1 MCLDIWEGLKEM
13 VKKADAREEGLKLS
27 PWFRLVVDN
36 FLMKW
41 WDHDEKGT
49 LDEALFSPSR
59 HSSLFSASLH
69 LSPSISLVS
78 ASPSLSVDLSRL
90 SLSLS
95 TFLSSS
101 DPSGSHSLDDAQT
114 LSSSRR
120 PSYALS
126 QGHHSQ
132 GHHLSLSF
140 DQTHI
145 ELSLLL
151 HRHASRAL
159 SSPPQTTPYRI
170 LASFFFRSDLFSTL
184 SKLRPSQVYGSLRLL
199 HSFLCVNNTDADAL
213 LYACN
218 QDVDKVSGSHSQVVN
233 FYAPWCYWSKRL
245 LKGLKLSQAS
255 LTQALPSFSH
265 SSSVKLLSLKLLSF
279 ISQSKQETCYSK
291 DTVKFLLH
299 SHTTVENKTYYS
311 KQETC

>member
-1 MCLDIWEGLKEM
+1 MCVSQAL
-13 VKKADAREEGLKLS
+13 LS
-27 PWFRLVVDN
+27 FVC
-36 FLMKW
+36 
-41 WDHDEKGT
+41 
-49 LDEALFSPSR
+49 
-59 HSSLFSASLH
+59 
-69 LSPSISLVS
+69 
-78 ASPSLSVDLSRL
+78 L
-90 SLSLS
+90 SLSC
-95 TFLSSS
+95 
-101 DPSGSHSLDDAQT
+101 
-114 LSSSRR
+114 
-120 PSYALS
+120 
-126 QGHHSQ
+126 
-132 GHHLSLSF
+132 
-140 DQTHI
+140 
-145 ELSLLL
+145 
-151 HRHASRAL
+151 
-159 SSPPQTTPYRI
+159 
-170 LASFFFRSDLFSTL
+170 
-184 SKLRPSQVYGSLRLL
+184 K
-199 HSFLCVNNTDADAL
+199 VNNTDADAL